1 MQPDDV
7 DGVTIIRGKARPSEV
22 VLTLDPRGMRLTH
35 PSRSYEYDVA
45 WSDIEDVKVVE
56 SMIVVGEGSR
66 RPIAGFRLKQAD
78 PGFFARL
85 KRRLTSSD
93 ELVLGD
99 FDQSPEKLVDLIER
113 YRVRHAG
120 SK

>member
-45 WSDIEDVKVVE
+45 WSDIEEVKVAD
-56 SMIVVGEGSR
+56 IRIAVGETASR
-66 RPIAGFRLKQAD
+66 PFASFRLKQAD

-85 KRRLTSSD
+85 KRRLKSFD
-93 ELVLGD
+93 ELVFGD
-99 FDQSPEKLVDLIER
+99 FDQSPEELVDLIER
-113 YRVRHAG
+113 YRLRHAG
-120 SK
+120 PE